1 MLEIV
6 VKTENWERH
15 VRVSAEELAGLVRR
29 IGGDGDR
36 FLVVQPIPDL
46 PDVFAQ
52 VWHKA
57 GGDYTLEHRDGAADR
72 HFQATTDGPEA
83 VIAAI
88 AGWARQETG
97 WDAGLAWSLLDMG
110 PTREV
115 PPLDIDEDER
125 KELEKRVRE
134 VLVGGYA
141 SRAELAELA
150 EDYLV
155 AKDRRPVS
163 REQAEAL
170 VDRMWLERVAEQA
183 TWQGE
188 TDPERLTRAF
198 TALEAAGITAREN
211 FTCCRSCGNTEIG
224 AEGASDARGFVYFH
238 TQCTDSA
245 AAGHGLML
253 LYGGFD
259 GSEESTA
266 AVGREVVAA
275 LDADAC
281 PPPGTA
287 PQARPFTSPRST
299 GAGAWSAGGRR

>member
-29 IGGDGDR
+29 IGGEGDR
-36 FLVVQPIPDL
+36 YLVLQRIPDL
-46 PDVFAQ
+46 PDVFTQ
-52 VWHKA
+52 VWHQA
-57 GGDYTLEHRDGAADR
+57 GGDFTLEHRDGAADR
-72 HFQATTDGPEA
+72 HFQVRADSPEA
-83 VIAAI
+83 VIAAMT
-88 AGWARQETG
+88 GWARRETG
-97 WDAGLAWSLLDMG
+97 WDAGLGWSPLDMG
-110 PTREV
+110 ATREV
-115 PPLDIDEDER
+115 APLDIEEDER
-125 KELEKRVRE
+125 EQLEKRVRE

-141 SRAELAELA
+141 SRAELSELA

-155 AKDRRPVS
+155 TEDRRPLS

-170 VDRMWLERVAEQA
+170 ADRMWLERVAEQA
-183 TWQGE
+183 EWQGE

-198 TALEAAGITAREN
+198 TALEHAGITSREN
-211 FTCCRSCGNTEIG
+211 FTCCRSCGNAEIG
-224 AEGASDARGFVYFH
+224 AEGAPDARGFVYFH

-259 GSEESTA
+259 GSEETTA

-275 LDADAC
+275 LEAVGLPTVWDGT
-281 PPPGTA
+281 PG
-287 PQARPFTSPRST
+287 QAIHVTPLD
-299 GAGAWSAGGRR
+299 WRRRLVG

>member
-15 VRVSAEELAGLVRR
+15 VRVSAEDLAGLVRR
-29 IGGDGDR
+29 IGTDGDR
-36 FLVVQPIPDL
+36 YLVVHRIPDL

-57 GGDYTLEHRDGAADR
+57 GGAYTLEHRDGAADR
-72 HFQATTDGPEA
+72 HFQVIVDGAEAEA
-83 VIAAI
+83 VIAAMT
-88 AGWARQETG
+88 GWARQENG
-97 WDAGLAWSLLDMG
+97 WGAGLEWSLLDMG

-115 PPLDIDEDER
+115 PPLDLDEGER
-125 KELEKRVRE
+125 EELEGRVRE

-155 AKDRRPVS
+155 TADRRPVS

-170 VDRMWLERVAEQA
+170 VDRIWLERVAEQA
-183 TWQGE
+183 EWQGE

-198 TALEAAGITAREN
+198 GALREAGITAREN
-211 FTCCRSCGNTEIG
+211 FTCCRSCGQSEIG
-224 AEGASDARGFVYFH
+224 GEGGPDARGFVYFH

-259 GSEESTA
+259 DSSETTA
-266 AVGREVVAA
+266 AIGREVMAA
-275 LDADAC
+275 LEAAGLTVEWDRD
-281 PPPGTA
+281 PGRAITIT
-287 PQARPFTSPRST
+287 PLD
-299 GAGAWSAGGRR
+299 WRRRLIG